1 MVQCDQVSRN
11 RSHQCSPCED
21 LLSSR
26 SEPCAQQALA
36 ASCSYVFNHLRPPVP
51 LGNGCHCTANP
62 NMTRHTMEEEDCSV
76 SHLLGKVAPC
86 CTFLTQY
93 SSTFLKLLP
102 ADASC
107 LQFLSL
113 SVGDCWWLKLEPPDW
128 IPQLFGRNCT
138 NNGECAPFYTFIGDR
153 VWCGS
158 PTKEVHGGLRFIVS
172 PSIMDTKV

>member
-76 SHLLGKVAPC
+76 SHLLGK
-86 CTFLTQY
+86 
-93 SSTFLKLLP
+93 
-102 ADASC
+102 
-107 LQFLSL
+107 FLSL